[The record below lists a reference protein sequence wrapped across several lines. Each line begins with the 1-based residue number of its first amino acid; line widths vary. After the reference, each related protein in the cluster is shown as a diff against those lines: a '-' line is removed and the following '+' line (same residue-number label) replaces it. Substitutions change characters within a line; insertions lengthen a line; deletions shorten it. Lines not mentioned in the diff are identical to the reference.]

1 MTKIYIALY
10 YLLLQYLPVG
20 KSYKKFSKIW
30 WIIRGSICKKIFKY
44 CGENV
49 HIQRKAYFGS
59 GKELEIGD
67 NSGIGINCEL
77 PSNIK
82 IGKNVLMGPNC
93 IVLNGNHEFKDT
105 DIPIIEQGMRPSK
118 RTVIEDDVWI
128 GYGVIITPGR
138 ILKKGT
144 IVGAG
149 AVVTKDFPPFSIIG
163 GNPAKI
169 IRMRK

>member
-1 MTKIYIALY
+1 VKKIHIALY

-20 KSYKKFSKIW
+20 KSYNRFSKIW
-30 WIIRGSICKKIFKY
+30 WIIRGIACKKIFKY
-44 CGENV
+44 CGKNV

-59 GKELEIGD
+59 GKEVEIGD
-67 NSGIGINCEL
+67 NSGLGINCEV

-93 IVLNGNHEFKDT
+93 VVLNGNHEFKDN
-105 DIPIIEQGMRPSK
+105 DIPIIEQGMRPSR
-118 RTVIEDDVWI
+118 RTIIEDNVWI

-144 IVGAG
+144 IVAAG
-149 AVVTKDFPPFSIIG
+149 AVVTKDFPEFSIIG